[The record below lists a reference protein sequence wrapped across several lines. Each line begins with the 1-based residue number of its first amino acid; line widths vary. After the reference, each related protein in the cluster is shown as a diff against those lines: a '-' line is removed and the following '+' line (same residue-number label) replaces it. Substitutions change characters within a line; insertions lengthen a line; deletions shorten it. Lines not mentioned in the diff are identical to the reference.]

1 MTNFIYCFDEQL
13 KNELLSKGYQLVSSN
28 FNKHIFINN
37 INIKFEFS
45 NVDKKKYCFNNK
57 MIF

>member
-13 KNELLSKGYQLVSSN
+13 KEELISKGYQLVSSN
-28 FNKHIFINN
+28 NKQYVFINN
-37 INIKFEFS
+37 TKLNFEFT
-45 NVDKKKYCFNNK
+45 NIDKKKYHFNDK